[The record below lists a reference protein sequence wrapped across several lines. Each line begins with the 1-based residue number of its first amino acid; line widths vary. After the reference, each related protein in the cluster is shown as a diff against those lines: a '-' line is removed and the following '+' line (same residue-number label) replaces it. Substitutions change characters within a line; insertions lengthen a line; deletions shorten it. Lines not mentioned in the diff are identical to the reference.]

1 MIFGYVGI
9 RYKEAPLAVREQAS
23 FTDSKKVFLLQEM
36 KKNGIDQ
43 SMVLATCNR
52 SEVFF
57 FCSGSE
63 AATAAASCFLK
74 CFPQMELAPYLCAEQ
89 GHPAMEYLFRVAA
102 GLESL
107 VLGEDQILGQVVDAL
122 DFSRT
127 MGYAGKELN
136 KIVRDAITCAKEIKT
151 EFGMSQ
157 KPLSVSYVGIQ
168 ELRKRCPVEGTQVLV
183 IGSGRMASL
192 ALAHICECGPERVY
206 VCSRDKTHAKQLKF
220 SFSNLDIRD
229 YSERYDLIHKCHIVI
244 SATASPHLV
253 IKKEEA
259 GDLTGTV
266 ILDLA
271 APRDV
276 DVRLSELPGVQII
289 NLDTLQEI
297 CDRNLKERERLAEMS
312 SPVIEKAVLASEE
325 WLRVSRMDDTIESL
339 QDRCHAIVEDS
350 FAYLNRKL
358 VLENREK
365 KLLKKVL
372 NASLQRLLREPIQE
386 LKHLSTTEEQDEY
399 KKILDALFHIER
411 QE

>member
-1 MIFGYVGI
+1 MVFGYVGI
-9 RYKEAPLAVREQAS
+9 RYREAPLAVREQAS
-23 FTDSKKVFLLQEM
+23 FTDSKKIFLFQEM
-36 KKNGIDQ
+36 KKNGIGQ
-43 SMVLATCNR
+43 CMILATCNR
-52 SEVFF
+52 SEIFF
-57 FCSGSE
+57 FCSEDE
-63 AATAAASCFLK
+63 AVTAASCFLA
-74 CFPQMELAPYLCAEQ
+74 CFPQMDLTPYMRAEQ
-89 GHPAMEYLFRVAA
+89 GRPAMEYLFRVAA
-102 GLESL
+102 GLESQ

-151 EFGMSQ
+151 EFGVSQ

-168 ELRKRCPVEGTQVLV
+168 ELKKRCSIEGAQVLV
-183 IGSGRMASL
+183 IGSGRTASL
-192 ALAHICECGPERVY
+192 ALAHICECEPEKIF
-206 VCSRDKTHAKQLKF
+206 VCSRDRSHAKQLKL
-220 SFSNLDIRD
+220 SFSSLEIRD
-229 YSERYDLIHKCHIVI
+229 YSERYDLLHKCQIVI

-259 GDLTGTV
+259 GNLSGTI

-276 DVRLSELPGVQII
+276 DERLSECPGVQII

-312 SPVIEKAVLASEE
+312 SPVIEKAVLSSEE

-350 FAYLNRKL
+350 FAYLDRKL

-386 LKHLSTTEEQDEY
+386 LKQISTVEEQDEY
-399 KKILDALFHIER
+399 KKMVESLFRIER
-411 QE
+411 